1 MNADLRT
8 RLASIDPARD
18 THGYPLADQAQL
30 IDRILTE
37 PSTEVIRP
45 LVPRARRPHRLVWA
59 VAAVLAVGGVV
70 TATVSR
76 PGASDP
82 QVTTADA
89 GPVQRLQDI
98 ARIAALQP
106 ETAGPDA
113 DDFFYTKSVSAGSE
127 LDLDAN
133 GGKGSYGPLPA
144 PVTRDSWAPED
155 VTRTGEYRENGVV
168 TRINPQLGGASSA
181 DLSYA
186 QIVALPTDPVK
197 LLAQVKKNL
206 PDGYRDDENGGAL
219 DIMLGYLK
227 TTPPPAVASA
237 LYRAASLIP
246 GVEFEDDAVDGVG
259 RHGVGLVYRDAS
271 QFKDVYVIDPEN
283 AAYLGYVEYFTGPTA
298 QPREGQKVATEA
310 LLESGVV
317 QRIGQLP

>member
-8 RLASIDPARD
+8 RLASIDPGRD
-18 THGYPLADQAQL
+18 THGYPLPDQAEL

-37 PSTEVIRP
+37 PASAVSGP
-45 LVPRARRPHRLVWA
+45 VALPARRPHRLVWA
-59 VAAVLAVGGVV
+59 VAAALAVGGVV
-70 TATVSR
+70 TATVR
-76 PGASDP
+76 HP
-82 QVTTADA
+82 QTATVEA
-89 GPVQRLQDI
+89 GSVQQLQDI

-106 ETAGPDA
+106 KTTGPDA
-113 DDFFYTKSVSAGSE
+113 NEFFYTKSVSAGSE

-155 VTRTGEYRENGVV
+155 VTRSGEYREDGVV

-186 QIVALPTDPVK
+186 QIAALPTDPAK

-206 PDGYRDDENGGAL
+206 PGADRDDENGGAL
-219 DIMLGYLK
+219 SVMLGYLK

-237 LYRAASLIP
+237 LYRAASLVP
-246 GVEFEDDAVDGVG
+246 GVEFEDDATDAVG
-259 RHGVGLVYRDAS
+259 RHGVGLVYRDAY
-271 QFKDVYVIDPEN
+271 QFKDIYVIDPDN

>member
-30 IDRILTE
+30 IDRILAETFTQARE
-37 PSTEVIRP
+37 PAIP
-45 LVPRARRPHRLVWA
+45 PARRSHRLGWA
-59 VAAVLAVGGVV
+59 VAAVLAVGAVV
-70 TATVSR
+70 TATVGH
-76 PGASDP
+76 PGTSAP
-82 QVTTADA
+82 QVTAAGA

-106 ETAGPDA
+106 GTTGPDA
-113 DDFFYTKSVSAGSE
+113 DEFFYSKTVYTGSE
-127 LDLDAN
+127 LDPDAN
-133 GGKGSYGPLPA
+133 GGKGAYGPLPA

-186 QIVALPTDPVK
+186 QIAALPTDPEK

-206 PDGYRDDENGGAL
+206 PNADRDDENGGAL
-219 DIMLGYLK
+219 NVMLGYLK

-237 LYRAASLIP
+237 LYRAASLVP
-246 GVEFEDDAVDGVG
+246 GVGFEDDAVDAVG

-271 QFKDVYVIDPEN
+271 HFKDIYVIDPGN

-310 LLESGVV
+310 LLQSGVV
-317 QRIGQLP
+317 KRIGQLP